1 MDIRL
6 LTNADLPLI
15 QHANLE
21 NLPENYFLKYYLYH
35 SLSWPQLSFVAVDA
49 SRPPKGPYDYP
60 KIVGYVLAKME
71 EEPSDGVPHGH
82 ITSLSVMRTHRRLG
96 IAEKLMRQSQL
107 AMVETYLAK
116 YVSLHVRVSN
126 VAARH
131 LYEDTLGFKNE
142 KTEAKYYADG
152 EDAYS
157 MRLDLDEI
165 RRQIEEGAEAE
176 AAENGEEDA
185 PDEGDAVG
193 EVGRDPE
200 AGKKEK
206 KKDEAGR
213 QIKVAVGRGLGVGD
227 LVEKV
232 ESKQ

>member
-1 MDIRL
+1 
-6 LTNADLPLI
+6 
-15 QHANLE
+15 
-21 NLPENYFLKYYLYH
+21 
-35 SLSWPQLSFVAVDA
+35 
-49 SRPPKGPYDYP
+49 
-60 KIVGYVLAKME
+60 
-71 EEPSDGVPHGH
+71 
-82 ITSLSVMRTHRRLG
+82 
-96 IAEKLMRQSQL
+96 
-107 AMVETYLAK
+107 MVETYQAK

-176 AAENGEEDA
+176 AEAEDDNENGEDT

-200 AGKKEK
+200 AGKKETT